1 MKTASLIVLSTL
13 YDHCIKTGLSHPHMI
28 IAEELLKDGSLNG
41 MDYTMG
47 DIKKTVYSVLKV
59 DQREVEVKSK
69 KREHVVP
76 RQLACYFLH
85 MFKKPGW
92 SLKTIGWSV
101 GRRNHA
107 TVLHAI
113 KRLKTF
119 AKQICNSGIRYSI

>member
-1 MKTASLIVLSTL
+1 
-13 YDHCIKTGLSHPHMI
+13 MI
-28 IAEELLKDGSLNG
+28 IAEELLKDCSLSG
-41 MDYTMG
+41 MDYTME

-59 DQREVEVKSK
+59 DQKEVEIKSK
-69 KREHVVP
+69 KREYVVP

-85 MFKKPGW
+85 MFRKPGW

-113 KRLKTF
+113 KTINNLCETDIQFRDKV
-119 AKQICNSGIRYSI
+119 RYIEYILIKRYELEE